1 MSKEREVTRIY
12 KWKECQRK
20 EKSQE
25 FIMERMP
32 NEREVTR
39 IYKWKECQRKE
50 NPQEFISG
58 KNAKG
63 KRSHKNL

>member
-1 MSKEREVTRIY
+1 M
-12 KWKECQRK
+12 WKECQRK

-25 FIMERMP
+25 FLKSQRLKWLGHVERMP
-32 NEREVTR
+32 EEREVTR
-39 IYKWKECQRKE
+39 IYKIPKTKMVGPC
-50 NPQEFISG
+50 G